1 MDRSEVELI
10 QSTLKAAQAKGHYSL
25 RGFAR
30 RLGISHGQLS
40 MVLSGKRQPGLR
52 FWLAAVENVPEIRE
66 LLAEYLQTFEGD
78 DEGQWL

>member
-1 MDRSEVELI
+1 MDGSEIETVLR
-10 QSTLKAAQAKGHYSL
+10 TLKAAQARGHYSQ

-30 RLGISHGQLS
+30 RLGISPSFLS
-40 MVLSGKRQPGLR
+40 MVLKGTRQPGIQLLR
-52 FWLAAVENVPEIRE
+52 AAVENVPEIRE